1 MRPNSSLR
9 RMAWVLA
16 GCLLGAGVTVAAPAW
31 KQLTEGQQAL
41 IEPALRAQG
50 GDFDTLP
57 EARREAL
64 MRGADRWLAMTP
76 EQRGLATQQF
86 QRWQQLSAAERV
98 LVLER
103 RERFRKMPA
112 EQRKTLLDTHKQFLN
127 LPLQQ
132 QADLRDQFKDL
143 ETTFEGFPSD
153 FGGTDAPAAP
163 GGSNP
168 LGLPIN
174 PASPM
179 GLPVNLA
186 PITNGVVAPLL
197 GAR

>member
-16 GCLLGAGVTVAAPAW
+16 GCLLGAGVTMAGPAW
-31 KQLTEGQQAL
+31 KQLTESQQAL
-41 IEPALRAQG
+41 IEPALRSQG

-64 MRGADRWLAMTP
+64 MRGADRWLAMSA
-76 EQRGLATQQF
+76 EQRSLATQQF

-112 EQRKTLLDTHKQFLN
+112 EQRKTLLDTHKQFLD

-132 QADLRDQFKDL
+132 QADLRDQFEGL
-143 ETTFEGFPSD
+143 ESSFEGFPSD
-153 FGGTDAPAAP
+153 FGSPDSPTMP
-163 GGSNP
+163 GSNNP
-168 LGLPIN
+168 LNLPVN
-174 PASPM
+174 PASPL

-186 PITNGVVAPLL
+186 PITNGVVAPLI